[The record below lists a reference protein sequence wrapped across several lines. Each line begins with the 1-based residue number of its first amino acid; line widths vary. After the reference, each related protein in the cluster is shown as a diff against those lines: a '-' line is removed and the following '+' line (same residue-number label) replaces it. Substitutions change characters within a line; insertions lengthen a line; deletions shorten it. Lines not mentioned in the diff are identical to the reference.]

1 MISKERLVEIKKLIA
16 EEDEEIVPTVPTGT
30 TTPMNTTTPTGSD
43 DDKEDDKEDDK
54 DPLLDYIF
62 QQIEQNKQKQIQT
75 AQADYVQ
82 REQDA
87 QKIVSDIEE
96 FIKKNQK

>member
-1 MISKERLVEIKKLIA
+1 MISKERLDEIKKLVA
-16 EEDEEIVPTVPTGT
+16 EEDDEVVPTVSTGT
-30 TTPMNTTTPTGSD
+30 TTPINTATPVGSD
-43 DDKEDDKEDDK
+43 EDEDDDS
-54 DPLLDYIF
+54 DPLLDYIL

-75 AQADYVQ
+75 AQADYAQ

>member
-30 TTPMNTTTPTGSD
+30 TTPMNTATPTGSD
-43 DDKEDDKEDDK
+43 DDKEDDK
-54 DPLLDYIF
+54 DPLLDYIL

-75 AQADYVQ
+75 AQADYAQ

>member
-43 DDKEDDKEDDK
+43 DDKEEDK
-54 DPLLDYIF
+54 DPLLDYIL
-62 QQIEQNKQKQIQT
+62 QQIEQNKQKQIQA

>member
-43 DDKEDDKEDDK
+43 DDKEDDK
-54 DPLLDYIF
+54 DPLLDYIL
-62 QQIEQNKQKQIQT
+62 QQIEQNKQKQIQA

>member
-1 MISKERLVEIKKLIA
+1 MLSKERLNKIEKMISVG
-16 EEDEEIVPTVPTGT
+16 EDEEIVPTIPTGT
-30 TTPMNTTTPTGSD
+30 TTPIKTTTPTGS
-43 DDKEDDKEDDK
+43 EDDKEDEDT
-54 DPLLDYIF
+54 DPLMDYIL

>member
-1 MISKERLVEIKKLIA
+1 MISKERLDEIKKLIA
-16 EEDEEIVPTVPTGT
+16 DEDEEMTSPMPTGT
-30 TTPMNTTTPTGSD
+30 TIPINTTTPTGSEED
-43 DDKEDDKEDDK
+43 KKEDN
-54 DPLLDYIF
+54 DPILDYIL

-75 AQADYVQ
+75 AQADYAQ

>member
-43 DDKEDDKEDDK
+43 DDKEDDK
-54 DPLLDYIF
+54 DPLLDYIL

-75 AQADYVQ
+75 AQADYAQ

>member
-43 DDKEDDKEDDK
+43 DDKEDDK
-54 DPLLDYIF
+54 DPLLDYIL

>member
-1 MISKERLVEIKKLIA
+1 MITKQRLDEIKKLIA
-16 EEDEEIVPTVPTGT
+16 DEDEQITPPMPTGVT
-30 TTPMNTTTPTGSD
+30 SPIKTTTPTGT
-43 DDKEDDKEDDK
+43 EEDK
-54 DPLLDYIF
+54 DEETDPLMDYIL

-75 AQADYVQ
+75 AQADYAQ

>member
-1 MISKERLVEIKKLIA
+1 MISKERLDEIKKLIA
-16 EEDEEIVPTVPTGT
+16 AEDEQVAPSMPTGVT
-30 TTPMNTTTPTGSD
+30 SPIKTTTPTGT
-43 DDKEDDKEDDK
+43 EEDK
-54 DPLLDYIF
+54 DEETDPLMDYIL

-75 AQADYVQ
+75 AQADYAQ

>member
-1 MISKERLVEIKKLIA
+1 MIFAS
-16 EEDEEIVPTVPTGT
+16 EDEEIVPTIPTGT
-30 TTPMNTTTPTGSD
+30 TTPIKTTTPTGS
-43 DDKEDDKEDDK
+43 EDDKEDDN
-54 DPLLDYIF
+54 DPLMDYIL